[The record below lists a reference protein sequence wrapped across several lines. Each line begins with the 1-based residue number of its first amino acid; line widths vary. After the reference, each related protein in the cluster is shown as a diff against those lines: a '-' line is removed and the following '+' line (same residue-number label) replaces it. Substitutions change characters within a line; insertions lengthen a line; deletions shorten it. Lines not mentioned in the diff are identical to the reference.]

1 MRSQHPESDL
11 RLSATI
17 DGEWARITAE
27 GNLDVYTAPLLRAQL
42 SDAVDA
48 GARRITLIVRGVNLI
63 DSSGLSALVFGYKLA
78 TGRDGDFTLC
88 GDEALVARL
97 LARTGL
103 DRVIPLPVAVTPNVT
118 LKPTLTVWLSGRA
131 VIGP

>member
-27 GNLDVYTAPLLRAQL
+27 GNLDVYTAPLLRAEL
-42 SDAVDA
+42 ARAADT
-48 GARRITLIVRGVNLI
+48 GARRITLVLRAVNLI
-63 DSSGLSALVFGYKLA
+63 DSSGLSTLVFGYKLA
-78 TGRDGDFTLC
+78 TRRD
-88 GDEALVARL
+88 EPVVARL

-103 DRVIPLPVAVTPNVT
+103 DRVMPLHREA
-118 LKPTLTVWLSGRA
+118 GDGGAGAARA
-131 VIGP
+131 ARV

>member
-1 MRSQHPESDL
+1 MATMTTVDPGSDL
-11 RLSATI
+11 HLSATYV
-17 DGEWARITAE
+17 GERARIVAQ

-78 TGRDGDFTLC
+78 VRCDGRFTLC
-88 GDEALVARL
+88 GADMLSPVPALDWFNDAERRRL
-97 LARTGL
+97 CLQQNSISAQ
-103 DRVIPLPVAVTPNVT
+103 
-118 LKPTLTVWLSGRA
+118 SCS
-131 VIGP
+131 

>member
-1 MRSQHPESDL
+1 MTTVDPGSDL
-11 RLSATI
+11 HLRATYV
-17 DGEWARITAE
+17 GERARIVAQ

-103 DRVIPLPVAVTPNVT
+103 DRVIPLHRDYDR
-118 LKPTLTVWLSGRA
+118 GGGGEFRA
-131 VIGP
+131 TGS

>member
-1 MRSQHPESDL
+1 MTSVDPCSDL
-11 RLSATI
+11 HLSATYV
-17 DGEWARITAE
+17 GERARIIAQ

-42 SDAVDA
+42 VDAVDA

-63 DSSGLSALVFGYKLA
+63 DSSGLSGLVFGYKLA
-78 TGRDGDFTLC
+78 TGCGGDFTLC

-103 DRVIPLPVAVTPNVT
+103 DRVIPLHRDFDR
-118 LKPTLTVWLSGRA
+118 GGGEFRA
-131 VIGP
+131 TGS

>member
-1 MRSQHPESDL
+1 MTLHHPQSDL

-17 DGEWARITAE
+17 DGESARITAE
-27 GNLDVYTAPLLRAQL
+27 GNLDVYTAPLLRAEL
-42 SDAVDA
+42 TRAADA
-48 GARRITLIVRGVNLI
+48 GARRITLALRSVSLI

-103 DRVIPLPVAVTPNVT
+103 DRVIPLHRDYDR
-118 LKPTLTVWLSGRA
+118 GGGGEFRA
-131 VIGP
+131 TGS

>member
-1 MRSQHPESDL
+1 MTAVDPGSDL
-11 RLSATI
+11 HLSATYV
-17 DGEWARITAE
+17 GERARIVAQ

-103 DRVIPLPVAVTPNVT
+103 DRVIPLHRDYDRD
-118 LKPTLTVWLSGRA
+118 GGGEFRA
-131 VIGP
+131 TGS

>member
-27 GNLDVYTAPLLRAQL
+27 GNLDVYTAPLLRAERARAA
-42 SDAVDA
+42 DT
-48 GARRITLIVRGVNLI
+48 GARRITLVLRAVNLI
-63 DSSGLSALVFGYKLA
+63 DSSGLSTLVFGYKLA
-78 TGRDGDFTLC
+78 TRRDGTFTLC
-88 GDEALVARL
+88 GDDRLVARL

-103 DRVIPLPVAVTPNVT
+103 DRVMPLHREA
-118 LKPTLTVWLSGRA
+118 GDGGAGAARA
-131 VIGP
+131 ARV